1 MLIEQSGKDVIK
13 KSFKIGV
20 VLLMASII
28 YCWMVGYLPRAE
40 MLLTPHSAR
49 CAIILFCAVLIF
61 LYIGF
66 YYFRFNR
73 INQEH
78 A

>member
-13 KSFKIGV
+13 KSLKIGV
-20 VLLMASII
+20 VLLMTSII

-40 MLLTPHSAR
+40 MLLTPYSAR
-49 CAIILFCAVLIF
+49 GAIILFCTILIF